1 MKIFSAKIMSMGL
14 MRGGRLR
21 LRKTAA
27 AASAANIAHL

>member
-1 MKIFSAKIMSMGL
+1 MKIFSAKIMGIGL

-27 AASAANIAHL
+27 AAFAANIAHL